1 MIDLKGRVA
10 LVTGASRGIGK
21 ATAIRLAECGA
32 DVVVNYVSSAAAARE
47 TAEEIIARGRNAY
60 VVKADVQERTDVQSM
75 LEFVT
80 SEIGQLDIVVS
91 NAASGG
97 FRALLASTEKNFAA
111 AMNINVL
118 ALISLVQ
125 ASVPLLKKSKQR
137 AKIIAI
143 SSHGSTIA
151 IPWYGLIGASKAALE
166 SVARHLTLE
175 VGDFANVNVIK
186 AGLVETD
193 STKKIP
199 GAEQRFAGRT
209 EKTMVGNR
217 YLMPEDVADAVCF
230 LSSSMSD
237 MIQGA
242 VLTVD
247 GGSEIHI

>member
-1 MIDLKGRVA
+1 MINLKGHIA

-21 ATAIRLAECGA
+21 ATALRLAECGA
-32 DVVVNYVSSAAAARE
+32 DVVVNYVSSSSAARE
-47 TAEEIIARGRNAY
+47 TAEEIIAKGRNAY
-60 VVKADVQERTDVQSM
+60 IVKADVRERTDVQSM
-75 LEFVT
+75 LEFVA
-80 SEIGQLDIVVS
+80 SEIGQLNILVG

-97 FRALLASTEKNFAA
+97 FHALLASTENNFAA
-111 AMNINVL
+111 AMNTNVL
-118 ALISLVQ
+118 SLISLVQ
-125 ASVPLLKKSKQR
+125 ASAPLLKKSTSR

-143 SSHGSTIA
+143 SSHGSTMA

-175 VGDFANVNVIK
+175 VGDYANVNVIK

-193 STKKIP
+193 STRSIP
-199 GAEQRFAGRT
+199 NADKMFAGRT

-217 YLMPEDVADAVCF
+217 YLQPEDVANAVCF
-230 LSSSMSD
+230 LSSSLSD
-237 MIQGA
+237 MIQGT

>member
-21 ATAIRLAECGA
+21 ATALRLAECGA
-32 DVVVNYVSSAAAARE
+32 DVVVNYVSSSAAARE
-47 TAEEIIARGRNAY
+47 TAEEIVARGRNAY
-60 VVKADVQERTDVQSM
+60 IIKADVRERTDVQSM

-97 FRALLASTEKNFAA
+97 FHSLLASTENNFAA

-137 AKIIAI
+137 AKIVSI
-143 SSHGSTIA
+143 SSHGSTMA

-193 STKKIP
+193 STKNIP
-199 GAEQRFAGRT
+199 GAEQMFAGRT
-209 EKTMVGNR
+209 EKTMVGKR
-217 YLMPEDVADAVCF
+217 YLMPEDIADAVCF

-237 MIQGA
+237 MIQGT

>member
-21 ATAIRLAECGA
+21 ATALRLAECGA
-32 DVVVNYVSSAAAARE
+32 DIVVNYISSASAARE
-47 TAEEIIARGRNAY
+47 TAEAIAAKGRNAY
-60 VVKADVQERTDVQSM
+60 IIKADVRERTDVQCM
-75 LEFVT
+75 LEFVS
-80 SEIGQLDIVVS
+80 SEIGQLDIIVS

-97 FRALLASTEKNFAA
+97 FHPLLASTENNFSA

-125 ASVPLLKKSKQR
+125 ASVPLLKKSVSR
-137 AKIIAI
+137 AKIVAI
-143 SSHGSTIA
+143 SSHGSTMA

-166 SVARHLTLE
+166 SVVRHLTLE
-175 VGDFANVNVIK
+175 VGDYANVNIVK

-193 STKKIP
+193 STKNIP
-199 GAEQRFAGRT
+199 GAEQMFAGRT
-209 EKTMVGNR
+209 EKTMVGKR
-217 YLMPEDVADAVCF
+217 YLMPEDVANAVCF

-237 MIQGA
+237 MVQGT

>member
-10 LVTGASRGIGK
+10 LVTGGSRGIGR
-21 ATAIRLAECGA
+21 ATALRLAECGA
-32 DVVVNYVSSAAAARE
+32 DVIINYVSSASAARE
-47 TAEEIIARGRNAY
+47 TAEGVVAKGRNAY
-60 VVKADVQERTDVQSM
+60 IIKADVRERTDVRSM

-80 SEIGQLDIVVS
+80 SEIGQLDILVS

-97 FRALLASTEKNFAA
+97 FHSLLASTENNFSA

-125 ASVPLLKKSKQR
+125 ASVPLLKKSAPR

-143 SSHGSTIA
+143 SSHGSTMA

-175 VGDFANVNVIK
+175 VGDYANVNVIK

-193 STKKIP
+193 STKNIP
-199 GAEQRFAGRT
+199 GADQMFAGRT

-217 YLMPEDVADAVCF
+217 YLMPEDIANAVCF
-230 LSSSMSD
+230 LASSMSD
-237 MIQGA
+237 MVQGA